1 MSDSTLTAKG
11 QTTIPKEIRE
21 ILGLEPGDKLT
32 FTALSDGTV
41 VMRAKTRKLL
51 DLAGSLTRP
60 DQPSVSIDQ
69 MKPSAADRG

>member
-1 MSDSTLTAKG
+1 MSDATLTAKG

-21 ILGLEPGDKLT
+21 RLGLEPGDKLT

-60 DQPSVSIDQ
+60 DQPSVSINE
-69 MKPSAADRG
+69 MKPFRG

>member
-1 MSDSTLTAKG
+1 MPDATLTTKG

-21 ILGLEPGDKLT
+21 RLGLEAGDKLT

-41 VMRAKTRKLL
+41 VMRAKTRRLL

-60 DQPSVSIDQ
+60 GQPAVSTND
-69 MKPSAADRG
+69 MKPLRS

>member
-1 MSDSTLTAKG
+1 MSNATLTAKG

-21 ILGLEPGDKLT
+21 RLALEPGDKLT

-41 VMRAKTRKLL
+41 VMRAKTRRLL

-60 DQPSVSIDQ
+60 DQPSVSIEE
-69 MKPSAADRG
+69 MKPFRG

>member
-1 MSDSTLTAKG
+1 MSDATLTAKG

-21 ILGLEPGDKLT
+21 RLGLEPGDKLT

-51 DLAGSLTRP
+51 ELAGSLTRA
-60 DQPSVSIDQ
+60 DQPSVRIDE
-69 MKPSAADRG
+69 MKPFRI

>member
-1 MSDSTLTAKG
+1 MSDATLTAKG

-21 ILGLEPGDKLT
+21 RLGLEPGDKLT

-51 DLAGSLTRP
+51 ELAGSLTRA
-60 DQPSVSIDQ
+60 DQPSVGIDE
-69 MKPSAADRG
+69 MKPFRI

>member
-60 DQPSVSIDQ
+60 DQPSVGIDQ
-69 MKPSAADRG
+69 MKPFRS

>member
-1 MSDSTLTAKG
+1 MSDATLTAKG

-21 ILGLEPGDKLT
+21 RLGLQAGDKLT

-41 VMRAKTRKLL
+41 VMRAKTRRLL

-60 DQPSVSIDQ
+60 GQPSVSIDE
-69 MKPSAADRG
+69 MKPLRS

>member
-1 MSDSTLTAKG
+1 MSDATLTAKG

-21 ILGLEPGDKLT
+21 RLGLEPGDKLT

-41 VMRAKTRKLL
+41 VMRAKTRRLL

-60 DQPSVSIDQ
+60 DQPSVSIDE
-69 MKPSAADRG
+69 MKPFRR

>member
-1 MSDSTLTAKG
+1 MSDATLTTKG

-21 ILGLEPGDKLT
+21 RLGLEPGDKLT

-51 DLAGSLTRP
+51 ELAGSLTRA
-60 DQPSVSIDQ
+60 DQPSVGIDE
-69 MKPSAADRG
+69 MKPFRI

>member
-1 MSDSTLTAKG
+1 MSDATLTAKG

-21 ILGLEPGDKLT
+21 RLGLEPGDKLT
-32 FTALSDGTV
+32 FTVLSDGTV

-60 DQPSVSIDQ
+60 DQPSVGIDH
-69 MKPSAADRG
+69 MKPFRS